1 MSPYGGLAGEWAPVR
16 ATRRARPV
24 SVARAGRHVAAVA
37 LMAVATCAFAA
48 QPGQPGLTDPMRGSA
63 AILDEPRPPAL
74 QNQENKD
81 VRRVRS
87 HPMQPPTI
95 PHKIDG
101 YQVDRDVNRCLFCH
115 SRARIEE
122 TRAIPLSVTHYMD
135 RDGNVRGDVSP
146 RRYFC
151 TQCHVPQDDVKP
163 PVENRFEDFETASRR
178 SAAPPRKR

>member
-1 MSPYGGLAGEWAPVR
+1 MRPPAASLVMAGLLLATAIVASAAAPVM
-16 ATRRARPV
+16 V
-24 SVARAGRHVAAVA
+24 
-37 LMAVATCAFAA
+37 
-48 QPGQPGLTDPMRGSA
+48 DPLRGNVP
-63 AILDEPRPPAL
+63 ILDEPTPPPL
-74 QNQENKD
+74 QNQENRD

-101 YQVDRDVNRCLFCH
+101 YQLDRDVNRCLFCH
-115 SRARIEE
+115 ARARIEE

-163 PVENRFEDFETASRR
+163 LVDNRFEDFDTAARR
-178 SAAPPRKR
+178 TAAPPPRKR

>member
-1 MSPYGGLAGEWAPVR
+1 MRASMRTILALGLLAIAGLAMGAAP
-16 ATRRARPV
+16 
-24 SVARAGRHVAAVA
+24 AV
-37 LMAVATCAFAA
+37 V
-48 QPGQPGLTDPMRGSA
+48 DPLRGNVP
-63 AILDEPRPPAL
+63 ILDEPKPPAL

-95 PHKIDG
+95 PHKIEG
-101 YQVDRDVNRCLFCH
+101 YQLDRDVNRCLFCH
-115 SRARIEE
+115 ARSRIEE

-151 TQCHVPQDDVKP
+151 TQCHVPQDEVKP
-163 PVENRFEDFETASRR
+163 LVDNRFEDFETAAQRGKP
-178 SAAPPRKR
+178 APRARER

>member
-1 MSPYGGLAGEWAPVR
+1 M
-16 ATRRARPV
+16 RARRSGV
-24 SVARAGRHVAAVA
+24 TRGRLSGL
-37 LMAVATCAFAA
+37 LMALVLGGAA
-48 QPGQPGLTDPMRGSA
+48 ALALAAEPRLTDPLRGSA
-63 AILDEPRPPAL
+63 PILDEPRPPAL

-95 PHKIDG
+95 PHRIDG
-101 YQVDRDVNRCLFCH
+101 YQLDLSVNRCLFCH
-115 SRARIEE
+115 ARTRIEE

-151 TQCHVPQDDVKP
+151 TQCHVPQDEVKP
-163 PVENRFEDFETASRR
+163 LVENRFEDFETASKRP
-178 SAAPPRKR
+178 AGKAPTKSK